1 MPPAE
6 KSSVESTSYMLGH
19 SEHELARLTRQAML
33 VNPMTRRYFTSAGI
47 APGMRVLDVG
57 SGPGDTAILAAE
69 LVGPTGRVVGVD
81 RSSAALATARSRVKD
96 RSLDHVSFHEGE
108 LGDVTLDGPFDGV
121 VGRYVLMFQP
131 DPVALLRALTKH
143 LKPEGIVVFHE
154 VDWAGVRNH
163 PAVPLF
169 EEASRWIT
177 DAAAQSG
184 ADCRMGIKLHDTYLA
199 AGLPAPTMALEALI
213 GSGAD
218 LERIR
223 FITEIVETMAGRIE
237 ELGIATA
244 AEMDIGTLDRRI
256 AAQALA
262 VNGVMAGRSEIGAW
276 CRRAEP

>member
-6 KSSVESTSYMLGH
+6 KSSVAPTSYMLGH
-19 SEHELARLTRQAML
+19 SERELARLTRQAML
-33 VNPMTRRYFTSAGI
+33 VNPMTRRYFKSAGI

-81 RSSAALATARSRVKD
+81 RSPVALGTARSRVKE

-108 LGDVTLDGPFDGV
+108 LGEVTLDGPFDAV

-154 VDWAGVRNH
+154 VDWDGVRTY

-199 AGLPAPTMALEALI
+199 AGLPAPDIALEALI

-223 FITEIVETMAGRIE
+223 FITEIVETMADRIE

-276 CRRAEP
+276 CRREKP

>member
-1 MPPAE
+1 MPSTE
-6 KSSVESTSYMLGH
+6 KSSVASPSYMLGH
-19 SEHELARLTRQAML
+19 SEHELARLTRQAKL
-33 VNPMTRRYFTSAGI
+33 VDPMTRRYLKRAGI
-47 APGMRVLDVG
+47 APGMRVLDMG
-57 SGPGDTAILAAE
+57 SGPGDTALLAAE
-69 LVGPTGRVVGVD
+69 LVGPSGQVVGID
-81 RSSAALATARSRVKD
+81 RSSAALATARSRAKD
-96 RSLDHVSFHEGE
+96 RSLHHVSFQVGE
-108 LGDVTLDGPFDGV
+108 PGGMEFDGPFDAV

-131 DPVALLRALTKH
+131 DPVALLRDVVKH
-143 LKPEGIVVFHE
+143 LKSEGIVVFHE
-154 VDWAGVRNH
+154 VDWDGLRTY
-163 PAVPLF
+163 PRVPLF
-169 EEASRWIT
+169 EQASRWIT

-199 AGLPAPTMALEALI
+199 AGLPAPDIALEALI

-262 VNGVMAGRSEIGAW
+262 VNAVMVGRSEIGAW
-276 CRRAEP
+276 CRREEP